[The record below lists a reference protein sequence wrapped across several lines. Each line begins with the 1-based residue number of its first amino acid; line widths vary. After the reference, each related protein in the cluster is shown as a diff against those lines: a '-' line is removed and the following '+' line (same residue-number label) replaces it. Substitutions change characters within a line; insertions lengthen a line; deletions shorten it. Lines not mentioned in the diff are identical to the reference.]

1 MRRASSRNDPL
12 AAVAAGMGHEH
23 RNDDIRAVSGIPPIA
38 AKLTR
43 RSEDMRPAIRD
54 DVLKTRPTLP
64 FNFRLRT
71 GPERSC
77 GPREHRCAE
86 RLQSVNFV
94 WRLSLHVPTEEA
106 DGDLVGIE
114 VEQHEAV
121 LLNR

>member
-1 MRRASSRNDPL
+1 MTRWQPWQPVWVTST
-12 AAVAAGMGHEH
+12 GMTISEPCP
-23 RNDDIRAVSGIPPIA
+23 GIPPIA